1 MVPLFKR
8 NIVVDKIEK
17 AAIGIGLRSQHYQ
30 AVLDTQPEV
39 GFLEIH
45 SENYFN
51 AHSKNHYYLEQIAPN
66 YPMSFHGIGL
76 SLGSSEPISKQHLK
90 KLKILVDRF
99 QPALV
104 SDHLSWCSLQGN
116 FFNDL
121 LPIPYTK
128 EALNCFID
136 NVNQVQ
142 DYLQRQI
149 LIENPSSYLEY
160 KTWDMSEPE
169 FINQISQQT
178 GCGLLLDLNNVYVS
192 AINHQFSVQEY
203 LNILDHKA
211 VQEIHLAGHTEKT
224 IDNSRLL
231 IDTHSTFV
239 SQSVW
244 DIYQQYLSDTQ
255 SEAITLIEWDVELP
269 SLDLLVTEA
278 GKATDIRAAL
288 NNKIMMPEVTR

>member
-1 MVPLFKR
+1 MNKGTV
-8 NIVVDKIEK
+8 
-17 AAIGIGLRSQHYQ
+17 GIGLRSPHYQ
-30 AVLDTQPEV
+30 DVLSSLPEV

-51 AHSKNHYYLEQIAPN
+51 PHSQNHFYLQQIAEF

-76 SLGSSEPISKQHLK
+76 SLGSSDPISKSHLNN
-90 KLKILVDRF
+90 LKQLVDRF

-128 EALNCFID
+128 DAMSCFVN

-142 DYLQRQI
+142 DHLQRQI

-160 KTWDMSEPE
+160 KNSEMSEPE
-169 FINQISQQT
+169 FINEIARQT
-178 GCGLLLDLNNVYVS
+178 GCGLLLDLNNIYVS
-192 AINHQFSVQEY
+192 ATNHQFSVEKY
-203 LNILDHKA
+203 LDVINDQA
-211 VQEIHLAGHTEKT
+211 VQEIHLAGFTKKL
-224 IDNSRLL
+224 INNDSIL

-239 SQSVW
+239 STDVW
-244 DIYQQYLSDTQ
+244 DIYSQYIKSTKTD
-255 SEAITLIEWDVELP
+255 AITLIEWD
-269 SLDLLVTEA
+269 LDIPPLETLIEEHN
-278 GKATDIRAAL
+278 KAKRIRQY
-288 NNKIMMPEVTR
+288 IDGGSIDET

>member
-1 MVPLFKR
+1 M
-8 NIVVDKIEK
+8 NKIEK

-30 AVLDTQPEV
+30 AMLDTRPEI

-51 AHSKNHYYLEQIAPN
+51 AHSKNHYYLEQIAPY

-76 SLGSSEPISKQHLK
+76 SLGSSEAISKQHLK
-90 KLKILVDRF
+90 KLKTLVDRF

-128 EALNCFID
+128 EALTCFID

-160 KTWDMSEPE
+160 KEFEMSEPE
-169 FINQISQQT
+169 FINEISQQT
-178 GCGLLLDLNNVYVS
+178 GCGLLLDLNNIYVS
-192 AINHQFSVQEY
+192 ATNHQFSIQEY
-203 LNILDHKA
+203 LDVINHDA
-211 VQEIHLAGHTEKT
+211 VQEIHLAGHTKKQ
-224 IDNSRLL
+224 IDDSTLL
-231 IDTHSTFV
+231 IDTHSTVV
-239 SQSVW
+239 SQPVW
-244 DIYQQYLSDTQ
+244 DIYKQYINDTKTN
-255 SEAITLIEWDVELP
+255 AITLIEWDVEVP
-269 SLDLLVTEA
+269 TLDILLTEA
-278 GKATDIRAAL
+278 GKATKIREADAC
-288 NNKIMMPEVTR
+288 EVIL

>member
-1 MVPLFKR
+1 V
-8 NIVVDKIEK
+8 NKIEK

-30 AVLDTQPEV
+30 AMLDSRPEI

-51 AHSKNHYYLEQIAPN
+51 AHSKNHYYLEQIAPY

-76 SLGSSEPISKQHLK
+76 SLGSSEAISKQHLK
-90 KLKILVDRF
+90 KLKVLIDRF

-121 LPIPYTK
+121 LPVPYTQ
-128 EALNCFID
+128 EALNCFVD

-160 KTWDMSEPE
+160 KEFEMSEPE
-169 FINQISQQT
+169 FINEISKQT
-178 GCGLLLDLNNVYVS
+178 GCGLLLDLNNIYVS
-192 AINHQFSVQEY
+192 ATNHQFSVQKY
-203 LNILDHKA
+203 LDVINHDA
-211 VQEIHLAGHTEKT
+211 VQEIHLAGHTEKQ
-224 IDNSRLL
+224 IDNSTLL
-231 IDTHSTFV
+231 IDTHSTLV
-239 SQSVW
+239 SQPVW
-244 DIYQQYLSDTQ
+244 NIYQQFISDTKTD
-255 SEAITLIEWDVELP
+255 AITLIEWDVEVP
-269 SLDLLVTEA
+269 PLDILLGEA
-278 GKATDIRAAL
+278 GKASKIREATTC
-288 NNKIMMPEVTR
+288 EVIL

>member
-1 MVPLFKR
+1 M
-8 NIVVDKIEK
+8 NTIEK
-17 AAIGIGLRSQHYQ
+17 ASIGIGLRSPHYQ
-30 AVLDTQPEV
+30 TVLDEQPAL

-51 AHSKNHYYLEQIAPN
+51 EHSKNHFYLEKIAAH

-76 SLGSSEPISKQHLK
+76 SLGSSDPISHQHLK
-90 KLKILVDRF
+90 QLKTLIDRF

-128 EALNCFID
+128 QALDCFIN

-149 LIENPSSYLEY
+149 LIENPSAYLEY
-160 KTWDMSEPE
+160 KNIEMSEPE
-169 FINQISQQT
+169 FINEISKQT

-192 AINHQFSVQEY
+192 ATNQQFSVKEYLDDINHQ
-203 LNILDHKA
+203 A
-211 VQEIHLAGHTEKT
+211 VQEIHLAGFTEKKIAQST
-224 IDNSRLL
+224 LL
-231 IDTHSTFV
+231 IDTHSTV
-239 SQSVW
+239 VNEAVW
-244 DIYQQYLSDTQ
+244 DIYEQYIKKTNSD
-255 SEAITLIEWDVELP
+255 AITLIEWD
-269 SLDLLVTEA
+269 LDIPPLEVLLTEA
-278 GKATDIRAAL
+278 GKANNIREAL
-288 NNKIMMPEVTR
+288 K